1 MKNDFLKD
9 KSKIIM
15 DEFTIISESTK
26 EINKIL
32 LLRKTHNLVCS
43 YGESISIF
51 NITSTDNSK
60 QKKLNLLQKILDP
73 NFNTIEF
80 LYETKPNS
88 NNENYLLLCSD
99 MIHVYYLYE
108 NDKKSI
114 LLQSINQFGY
124 QYINQIYEKN
134 NGKIISLCNE
144 YKISVFNNNLI
155 ENDEII
161 DYNYIINKGESFI
174 EKYREEIY
182 ELEKNKLN
190 KDNEKIYS
198 VIEIFPD
205 KLAYSFRINDDDS
218 FDDNIINANN
228 NGIDDNYIYI
238 KFIDENYQEIKEL
251 KMCEY
256 DDNFF
261 EMFQLNEKLMV
272 FINDKYIN
280 FIDLKDYEVVT
291 KIKTNKINFSF
302 SFQENLNFSKN
313 NFFNY
318 LLLGT
323 EIISHPSLGHLCL
336 CDDSDSDDSN
346 EFEEIKLN
354 FYDLKNIIY
363 DGIPKNFEYELKG
376 KKIDLNI
383 LLNISKILEMSII
396 GDDENNKYYCV
407 IHNISKNKDSLNFIF
422 FNFKIKE

>member
-1 MKNDFLKD
+1 MKD
-9 KSKIIM
+9 KNKIII
-15 DEFTIISESTK
+15 DELTIISESTK
-26 EINKIL
+26 DINKIL

-51 NITSTDNSK
+51 NLDSTNNSK
-60 QKKLNLLQKILDP
+60 QKKLKLLQKILDP
-73 NFNTIEF
+73 NYNTIEF

-99 MIHVYYLYE
+99 MIHVFYLYE

-124 QYINQIYEKN
+124 QYIDQIFEKS

-155 ENDEII
+155 ESDEII

-198 VIEIFPD
+198 VIEISPD

-218 FDDNIINANN
+218 FDDNGMNENN
-228 NGIDDNYIYI
+228 NSIDDDYIYI
-238 KFIDENYQEIKEL
+238 KFMDGNYQEIEEL

-261 EMFQLNEKLMV
+261 EMFQLNEKLMA

-280 FIDLKDYEVVT
+280 FIDLKYYEVVT

-302 SFQENLNFSKN
+302 SFQENLNFSRN

-323 EIISHPSLGHLCL
+323 EIMSQPSLEHLCL
-336 CDDSDSDDSN
+336 NGDSDSEDSY

-383 LLNISKILEMSII
+383 LLNISKILELSIT
-396 GDDENNKYYCV
+396 GDNDDNNKYHCV
-407 IHNISKNKDSLNFIF
+407 IHNVPKNKDSLNLIF
-422 FNFKIKE
+422 FNFEIKE

>member
-174 EKYREEIY
+174 EKFREEIY

-228 NGIDDNYIYI
+228 NDIDDNYIYI

-323 EIISHPSLGHLCL
+323 EIIITEVKGNGYIYS
-336 CDDSDSDDSN
+336 
-346 EFEEIKLN
+346 EI
-354 FYDLKNIIY
+354 
-363 DGIPKNFEYELKG
+363 LKG
-376 KKIDLNI
+376 GSRRQQGREEK
-383 LLNISKILEMSII
+383 E
-396 GDDENNKYYCV
+396 GR
-407 IHNISKNKDSLNFIF
+407 IF
-422 FNFKIKE
+422 TYRRYVQKVLQAHAG